1 MAKSHKAAQSVVFMI
16 SDEIDMKEVLGECV
30 HWGRNIRLGSD
41 FELVSLSLRD
51 RVAQKDQAYRF
62 SPRYS

>member
-1 MAKSHKAAQSVVFMI
+1 MSVCI
-16 SDEIDMKEVLGECV
+16 GEED
-30 HWGRNIRLGSD
+30 WELSD

-62 SPRYS
+62 SPRYN